1 MNQFLKGISLSLISF
16 AALWAMPSLNGYARH
31 YSGWLINDGSQAVL
45 QNTLNLEL
53 SDGNGKFAW
62 KANPY
67 IYQYNSSDS
76 LKIGIRQLYLDYYR
90 ENFDLRIGHQQ
101 IIWGKADGV
110 FITDIIS
117 PKNLEEFLLRD
128 FEEIRS
134 GVTSAKVSFY
144 RGSGQLDLV
153 WVPQFTATKFPEDG
167 SIWAPTKPFPVE
179 PIIDY
184 DQENIAPSLENSE
197 IFGRYA
203 LMSSAIDFELIGGYA
218 WDDNPVYALK
228 SLQLTQDGPELTLQ
242 PRHHRLAI
250 GGFAFNKPISGWVL
264 RGESALYM
272 GKRLQ
277 LAMSPDQLQS
287 LVQSA
292 QPLPSI
298 SLEKNYIHSLIAFDF
313 NLLGIDMSTQIIQEA
328 ILDYDESLMKEEYE
342 YMATLMLRETFFRET
357 LSLELFT
364 YIGIND
370 GDALLRP
377 KIGYDFGNGLGF
389 TLGANIFTGDN
400 GMFGQY
406 DYNDMLYAKIRA
418 DF

>member
-1 MNQFLKGISLSLISF
+1 MKQFLIGISLCLISF
-16 AALWAMPSLNGYARH
+16 ASLWAMPSLNGYARH
-31 YSGWLINDGSQAVL
+31 YSGWFINDGSQAVL

-53 SDGNGKFAW
+53 NGGSGKIAW

-76 LKIGIRQLYLDYYR
+76 LKTGIRQLYLDYYSD
-90 ENFDLRIGHQQ
+90 NFDLRIGHQQ

-134 GVTSAKVSFY
+134 GVTAAKMSYY
-144 RGSGQLDLV
+144 RGSGQWDLV
-153 WVPQFTATKFPEDG
+153 WVPQFSATKFPADG
-167 SIWAPTKPFPVE
+167 SIWAPVKPFPVQ
-179 PIIDY
+179 PLIDHT
-184 DQENIAPSLENSE
+184 QESISPSLENSE

-203 LMSSAIDFELIGGYA
+203 LMSSAMDFELIGGYA
-218 WDDNPVYALK
+218 WDDDPVYSLK
-228 SLQLTQDGPELTLQ
+228 SLQLTPDGPELTLQ
-242 PRHHRLAI
+242 PKHHRLTI
-250 GGFAFNKPISGWVL
+250 GGIAFNKPIGGWVL
-264 RGESALYM
+264 RGEGALYI
-272 GKRLQ
+272 GKQLQ
-277 LAMSPDQLQS
+277 LEMDLGQMQS

-298 SLEKNYIHSLIAFDF
+298 SLEKNYIHSLIALDF
-313 NLLGIDMSTQIIQEA
+313 NFLGIDMSTQIIQEA
-328 ILDYDESLMKEEYE
+328 ILEYDESLMKEEYE
-342 YMATLMLRETFFRET
+342 YMATLMLRETFLRET

-364 YIGIND
+364 YVGVND

-377 KIGYDFGNGLGF
+377 KIGYDFGNGLGL
-389 TLGANIFTGDN
+389 TLGANIFTGDE

-406 DYNDMLYAKIRA
+406 DSNDMLYAKIRA